1 MVSERHFRYAARE
14 YNCREINRD
23 NRTTSGKG
31 STLLFLFASEVHA
44 LGGAAQQ
51 GGEAAGSPLMN
62 MLPFILMFV
71 IMYFLLIRPQYKKQ
85 KETQTMIDALKKG
98 DRVVTTGGMHGSIVG
113 IKDKEGIIVL
123 QVAKEVKI
131 EVSRGA
137 VSKVVDKKES

>member
-1 MVSERHFRYAARE
+1 MW
-14 YNCREINRD
+14 
-23 NRTTSGKG
+23 
-31 STLLFLFASEVHA
+31 FLISEVHA
-44 LGGAAQQ
+44 LGGLQQ
-51 GGEAAGSPLMN
+51 GDGEAAGNPLMN

-123 QVAKEVKI
+123 QVAKDVKI

-137 VSKVVDKKES
+137 VSKVVEKKES